1 MGFIV
6 DNGPSEAP
14 SNLLEQMLLVRF
26 LKFLDL
32 NKVTQRSFAE
42 YLSKRNF
49 VERVHTVENKVLSDH
64 GPLNSKP
71 IHDTSQPGSKQDHE
85 NMESMANEVIE
96 CIGKG
101 VYNEEPVKCF

>member
-1 MGFIV
+1 MGFNV

-14 SNLLEQMLLVRF
+14 SNLLVQMLLVRF

-32 NKVTQRSFAE
+32 DKVTQRSFAE

-64 GPLNSKP
+64 SHFNS
-71 IHDTSQPGSKQDHE
+71 
-85 NMESMANEVIE
+85 
-96 CIGKG
+96 
-101 VYNEEPVKCF
+101 